1 MKKTMIIC
9 GIAVAF
15 YTSRPIINEDKI
27 SSKRLIYITSKRE
40 NDLENPRTIAAIVH
54 EMAHLIKSYKN
65 EYSYTPE
72 GSIIERT
79 GLSSFELT
87 EEHTDRPKDVKG
99 LAKNIGLEEAI
110 NCYDEAQITSLITG
124 EPYTTIQYYHLLD
137 PAIAPLLEDEKVR
150 KTIAHDQIIG
160 GNEIE
165 KVLGKD
171 NFEKLSNSFQD
182 VYYPFVA
189 PFTSDRSVR
198 LGIRDKK
205 DAALV
210 DIEQQIKEYEK
221 SKIKNDGKEQV
232 LNTNKEKMILTKKD
246 IAIADRDNE
255 ITESEV
261 SDAKNVLT
269 KIKEKDNDKGI
280 EPEDE

>member
-1 MKKTMIIC
+1 MKKTMIIY

-15 YTSRPIINEDKI
+15 YDRRPIINEDKI
-27 SSKRLIYITSKRE
+27 SSKRLIYITK
-40 NDLENPRTIAAIVH
+40 NGGTDLENPRTIATLVH

-72 GSIIERT
+72 GLIVERT
-79 GLSSFELT
+79 GLSSCELT
-87 EEHTDRPKDVKG
+87 EEYTDRPKDVKG

-110 NCYDEAQITSLITG
+110 NCYDEAQITSIIIG
-124 EPYTTIQYYHLLD
+124 EPYTTIQYYHILD
-137 PAIAPLLEDEKVR
+137 PAIAPLLEDEEVR

-198 LGIRDKK
+198 LGIRDNK

-210 DIEQQIKEYEK
+210 EIEETIKEYNQEK
-221 SKIKNDGKEQV
+221 YKMNSEE
-232 LNTNKEKMILTKKD
+232 EKTIITKKD
-246 IAIADRDNE
+246 IALASQENE
-255 ITESEV
+255 ITSGEV
-261 SDAKNVLT
+261 TGAKEVFT
-269 KIKEKDNDKGI
+269 KILDKDNTKSMD
-280 EPEDE
+280 ED

>member
-72 GSIIERT
+72 GLIVERT
-79 GLSSFELT
+79 GLSSCELT
-87 EEHTDRPKDVKG
+87 EEYTDRPKDVKG

-110 NCYDEAQITSLITG
+110 NCYDEAQITSIIIG
-124 EPYTTIQYYHLLD
+124 EPYTTIQYYHILD
-137 PAIAPLLEDEKVR
+137 PAIAPLLEDEEVR

-210 DIEQQIKEYEK
+210 EIEETIKEYNQEK
-221 SKIKNDGKEQV
+221 YKMNSEE
-232 LNTNKEKMILTKKD
+232 EKTIITKKD
-246 IAIADRDNE
+246 IALASQENE
-255 ITESEV
+255 ITSGEV
-261 SDAKNVLT
+261 TGAKEVFT
-269 KIKEKDNDKGI
+269 KILDKDNTKSMD
-280 EPEDE
+280 ED

>member
-1 MKKTMIIC
+1 MKKTMIIY

-15 YTSRPIINEDKI
+15 YDRRPIINEDKI
-27 SSKRLIYITSKRE
+27 SSKRLIYITK
-40 NDLENPRTIAAIVH
+40 NGGTDLENPRTIATLVH

-72 GSIIERT
+72 GLIVERT
-79 GLSSFELT
+79 GLSSCELT
-87 EEHTDRPKDVKG
+87 EEYTDRPKDVKG

-110 NCYDEAQITSLITG
+110 NCYDEAQITSIIIG
-124 EPYTTIQYYHLLD
+124 EPYTTIQYYHILD

-210 DIEQQIKEYEK
+210 EIEETIKEYNQEK
-221 SKIKNDGKEQV
+221 YKMNSEE
-232 LNTNKEKMILTKKD
+232 EKTIITKKD
-246 IAIADRDNE
+246 IALASQENE
-255 ITESEV
+255 ITSGEV
-261 SDAKNVLT
+261 TGAKEVFT
-269 KIKEKDNDKGI
+269 KILDKDNTKSMD
-280 EPEDE
+280 ED

>member
-1 MKKTMIIC
+1 MIIY

-15 YTSRPIINEDKI
+15 YDRRPIINEDKI
-27 SSKRLIYITSKRE
+27 SSKRLIYITK
-40 NDLENPRTIAAIVH
+40 NGGTDLENPRTIATLVH

-72 GSIIERT
+72 GLIVERT
-79 GLSSFELT
+79 GLSSCELT
-87 EEHTDRPKDVKG
+87 EEYTDRPKDVKG

-110 NCYDEAQITSLITG
+110 NCYDEAQITSIIIG
-124 EPYTTIQYYHLLD
+124 EPYTTIQYYHILD
-137 PAIAPLLEDEKVR
+137 PAIAPLLEDEEVR

-210 DIEQQIKEYEK
+210 EIEETIKEYNQEK
-221 SKIKNDGKEQV
+221 YKMNSEE
-232 LNTNKEKMILTKKD
+232 EKTIITKKD
-246 IAIADRDNE
+246 IALASQENE
-255 ITESEV
+255 ITSGEV
-261 SDAKNVLT
+261 TGAKEVFT
-269 KIKEKDNDKGI
+269 KILDKDNTKSMD
-280 EPEDE
+280 ED